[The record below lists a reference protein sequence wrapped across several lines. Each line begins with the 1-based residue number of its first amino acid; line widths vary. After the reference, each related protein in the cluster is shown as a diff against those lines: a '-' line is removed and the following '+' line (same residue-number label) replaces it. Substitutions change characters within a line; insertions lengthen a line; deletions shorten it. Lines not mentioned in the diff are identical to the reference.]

1 MFVREREME
10 KERERWRKRERDGER
25 ERKREREREREK
37 EREREREGER
47 VNERERE
54 GEDVSV
60 GNRHN
65 YLYLSNDAKL
75 IKFDIPEIYLYQMPN
90 FCKGEVQVNCQM
102 KVYKYLQLNS
112 IRQSKHAYQPLVLA
126 INFSDG

>member
-1 MFVREREME
+1 MFE
-10 KERERWRKRERDGER
+10 RERDGER
-25 ERKREREREREK
+25 ES
-37 EREREREGER
+37 EREREGER

-75 IKFDIPEIYLYQMPN
+75 INLTFLKSTCIKCQIFAKAR
-90 FCKGEVQVNCQM
+90 CK
-102 KVYKYLQLNS
+102 
-112 IRQSKHAYQPLVLA
+112 
-126 INFSDG
+126 

>member
-1 MFVREREME
+1 MFV
-10 KERERWRKRERDGER
+10 RERDGER
-25 ERKREREREREK
+25 ES
-37 EREREREGER
+37 EREREGER
-47 VNERERE
+47 VKKGERE

-75 IKFDIPEIYLYQMPN
+75 INLTFLKSTCTQMPN

-102 KVYKYLQLNS
+102 KV
-112 IRQSKHAYQPLVLA
+112 
-126 INFSDG
+126 